1 MWSRAIG
8 MMAAFGFALC
18 AQSPPARVSGRVIR
32 EDTGEGLA
40 KAIVTLYSQDER
52 TSEAVDGQLVVQT
65 GADGAFVFSGV
76 PDGSYAI
83 EASRNGFVIRPGRSP
98 HFSLGAGQNVTQLY
112 IKFLPAG
119 AISGVVV
126 DQDREPV
133 AAVDV
138 TALRLDYL
146 PGGARQVQEAARA
159 TTDDRG
165 SFRLAGLRPGSY
177 FLRAGGQI
185 QHPRDASPLKQ
196 SPERTVQYRD
206 TYFPEDAVALE
217 TAQPIRLTA
226 GAESTNVQIQVR
238 PEARFRIEGK
248 SEGAN
253 KPTQVSYAR
262 TDGLLSNV
270 GHSIQV
276 QPGGSF
282 QIRNLPPGEYLLNA
296 EAVRNGFMSSVGY
309 AKVRL
314 VDANERIEFQPG
326 SAARVR
332 GKAVSSVSIAGFRV
346 FLGKYLE
353 AVNVI
358 YLSEIGA
365 EGAFD
370 IRNAPPGEFWFDVR
384 GRRWDDD
391 SLYVKKAECGGADY
405 TTRQIALN
413 LGTQISNCELTIGND
428 SGTVTGQAMDDDKP
442 VPDLTVVLIP
452 RQADLRRI
460 PRYSRTALTGA
471 DGRFQIRGAIPADY
485 YVFAVPSSED
495 HPYFAPGF
503 ADSHRNAA
511 LSVTVQPGE
520 VQVVTLKPLP

>member
-1 MWSRAIG
+1 MT
-8 MMAAFGFALC
+8 AFALGLC

-40 KAIVTLYSQDER
+40 KAIVTLHPQDQR
-52 TSEAVDGQLVVQT
+52 TSEAVSGQLVVQT

-76 PDGSYAI
+76 PGGSYAI
-83 EASRNGFVIRPGRSP
+83 SASRNGFVMKPGRSP
-98 HFSLGAGQNVTQLY
+98 HFSLDAGQNLTQLN

-146 PGGARQVQEAARA
+146 PGGAREVQQAARV

-165 SFRLAGLRPGSY
+165 VFRLSGLRPGSY
-177 FLRAGGQI
+177 FLRTGGLI
-185 QHPRDASPLKQ
+185 RHPRDSSPLKQ
-196 SPERTVQYRD
+196 SLERTVQYRE
-206 TYFPEDAVALE
+206 TYFPEDAAE
-217 TAQPIRLTA
+217 SEEAQPIRLAA
-226 GAESTNVQIQVR
+226 GAEAANVQIQFR

-248 SEGAN
+248 FEGAN
-253 KPTQVSYAR
+253 RPTQVSYAR
-262 TDGLLSNV
+262 TGGLVSNV
-270 GHSIQV
+270 GYSAQV
-276 QPGGSF
+276 QSNGSF
-282 QIRNLPPGEYLLNA
+282 QIRDLAPGEYLLNA
-296 EAVRNGFMSSVGY
+296 EAVSNGFMSTAGY

-326 SAARVR
+326 AAAQVR
-332 GKAVSSVSIAGFRV
+332 GKAVSSASTAGLRV
-346 FLGKYLE
+346 FIGTYPGK
-353 AVNVI
+353 AI
-358 YLSEIGA
+358 YLSEIGT
-365 EGAFD
+365 EGEFD
-370 IRNAPPGEFWFDVR
+370 IRNAPPGEFWFEVR

-391 SLYVKKAECGGADY
+391 SVYVKKAECGGVDY

-442 VPDLTVVLIP
+442 VQDLTVVLIP
-452 RQADLRRI
+452 QQADLRRI
-460 PRYSRTALTGA
+460 PRYTRTARTGV
-471 DGRFQIRGAIPADY
+471 DGRFQIRGIIPADY

-511 LSVTVQPGE
+511 LSVTVQPGD
-520 VQVVTLKPLP
+520 VQAVTLKPLR

>member
-8 MMAAFGFALC
+8 MTAAFILALG

-40 KAIVTLYSQDER
+40 KAIVTLYPQDQR
-52 TSEAVDGQLVVQT
+52 TSEAVDGQLVAQT
-65 GADGAFVFSGV
+65 GADGAFVFVGV
-76 PDGSYAI
+76 PGGSYAI
-83 EASRNGFVIRPGRSP
+83 SASRNGFVIRPGRSP
-98 HFSLGAGQNVTQLY
+98 HFSLDAGQNLTQLN

-133 AAVDV
+133 AAVNV

-146 PGGARQVQEAARA
+146 PGGAREAQENARV

-165 SFRLAGLRPGSY
+165 IFRLSGLRPGSY
-177 FLRAGGQI
+177 FLRTGGQI

-196 SPERTVQYRD
+196 SPERTLQYRE
-206 TYFPEDAVALE
+206 TYYPEDAAASE
-217 TAQPIRLTA
+217 AAQPIRLTA
-226 GAESTNVQIQVR
+226 GGEAANVQIAVR

-248 SEGAN
+248 FEGAN
-253 KPTQVSYAR
+253 RPTQVSYAR
-262 TDGLLSNV
+262 TGGLVSNV
-270 GHSIQV
+270 GYSAQV
-276 QPGGSF
+276 QSDGSF
-282 QIRNLPPGEYLLNA
+282 QIRDLAPGEYVLNA
-296 EAVRNGFMSSVGY
+296 EAVRNGIMSSVGY
-309 AKVRL
+309 ATVRL

-326 SAARVR
+326 AAAQVR
-332 GKAVSSVSIAGFRV
+332 GKAVSSVSNAGLLV
-346 FLGKYLE
+346 FLGTYPGKL
-353 AVNVI
+353 I
-358 YLSEIGA
+358 YSSKINADGE
-365 EGAFD
+365 FD

-391 SLYVKKAECGGADY
+391 SLYVKKAECGGGDY
-405 TTRQIALN
+405 TTRQIVLN

-428 SGTVTGQAMDDDKP
+428 SGTVNGQAMDDDKP

-452 RQADLRRI
+452 QQADLRRI
-460 PRYSRTALTGA
+460 PRYTRTAHTGA

-503 ADSHRNAA
+503 ADRHRNAA
-511 LSVTVQPGE
+511 VSVTVQPGE
-520 VQVVTLKPLP
+520 VQTVTLKPVP